1 MCISALLIVEPNTIA
16 PFLIISP
23 SFHTSLFPI
32 IRPSGLSVGGIF
44 PVRVILPAWPVWH
57 EELADA
63 ATGLPADF
71 TMQCGMAAQSLLSW
85 PLQRRFKDFS
95 HVLLKGSGRTC
106 WQSRANKTLL
116 VTDSAR
122 SRYKHAHTHT
132 LASRNLDDGA
142 LEWSDKTILL
152 HK

>member
-63 ATGLPADF
+63 ATGLPADDLR
-71 TMQCGMAAQSLLSW
+71 CSVAW
-85 PLQRRFKDFS
+85 QRRACLAGCSSGDSKTSLMSFRRGQGG
-95 HVLLKGSGRTC
+95 HVGRAQQTKLSSSLT
-106 WQSRANKTLL
+106 QQEVGINMR
-116 VTDSAR
+116 
-122 SRYKHAHTHT
+122 THT